1 MKIIITLLL
10 LLQIVYADNFVIA
23 NKSCKATNN
32 LKATKNS
39 GNISTIPSQK
49 YRVLDEKPNSV
60 YIYVPNASPKGRW
73 VDKSCFNTNETALK
87 TTLKPPYVK
96 TYKMPPQFI
105 LSLSW
110 HDAFCQT
117 HRNKQECKRKMFGN
131 KEHGF
136 VLHGLWPQPKSRAY
150 CGVDKKTIG
159 MDRNKQWSRLPEL
172 NLSQKTKQELYVV
185 MPAVL
190 SGLEKH
196 EWIKHGTC
204 SGMSQDE
211 YFTKSVNYTK
221 QFNSSPLAAY
231 IKANR
236 GKRVILKDMRKM
248 ADRSFG
254 IGSGERIE
262 MVCSGG
268 LMTEIRLSL
277 GGVNNISLANA
288 LKSGTKIKSSCHAGI
303 IDKAGWQ

>member
-1 MKIIITLLL
+1 MRILISVILFLNII
-10 LLQIVYADNFVIA
+10 YADNFIAA

-39 GNISTIPSQK
+39 GNISVVPAQRYKI
-49 YRVLDEKPNSV
+49 LDEKPHSV
-60 YIYVPNASPKGRW
+60 YIQIPYASPSGRW
-73 VDKSCFNTNETALK
+73 VDKSCFDTDRIPVEIKEHIATKNKVAT
-87 TTLKPPYVK
+87 
-96 TYKMPPQFI
+96 QFI

-110 HDAFCQT
+110 HDAFCET
-117 HRNKQECKRKMFGN
+117 HRGKKECKRNMFGN
-131 KEHGF
+131 KKHGF

-150 CGVDKKTIG
+150 CGVDKKTVG

-172 NLSQKTKQELYVV
+172 GLPQKTKQELYDV
-185 MPAVL
+185 MPAVA

-204 SGMSQDE
+204 SGMSKDK

-221 QFNSSPLAAY
+221 QFNSSALAAF
-231 IKANR
+231 INANR
-236 GKRVILKDMRKM
+236 GKRVILKDIRKM

-254 IGSGERIE
+254 MQSGERVE
-262 MVCSGG
+262 MVCSGV

-277 GGVNNISLANA
+277 GNDGGISLANA
-288 LKSGTKIKSSCHAGI
+288 LKSGTKIKSSCHSGI

>member
-1 MKIIITLLL
+1 MRILISVILFLNII
-10 LLQIVYADNFVIA
+10 YADNFIVA
-23 NKSCKATNN
+23 NKSCKASNN

-39 GNISTIPSQK
+39 GDISVVPTQR
-49 YRVLDEKPNSV
+49 YRILDEKQNSV
-60 YIYVPNASPKGRW
+60 YIQIPYASPSGRW
-73 VDKSCFNTNETALK
+73 VDKSCFNSDRISAEYKKNIS
-87 TTLKPPYVK
+87 VK
-96 TYKMPPQFI
+96 NKAATQFI

-110 HDAFCQT
+110 HDAFCET
-117 HRNKQECKRKMFGN
+117 HRNKQECKRNIFGN
-131 KEHGF
+131 QEHGF

-150 CGVDKKTIG
+150 CGVDKKNIG

-172 NLSQKTKQELYVV
+172 GLSQKTKQGLHDV
-185 MPAVL
+185 MPAVV

-204 SGMSQDE
+204 SGMSKDE

-221 QFNSSPLAAY
+221 QFNSSALAAY
-231 IKANR
+231 IDANR
-236 GKRVILKDMRKM
+236 GKRVILKDIRKM

-254 IGSGERIE
+254 MQSGERIE
-262 MVCSGG
+262 IVCSGG

-277 GGVNNISLANA
+277 GGDNSISLTNA
-288 LKSGTKIKSSCHAGI
+288 VKNGTKIKSSCHAGT

>member
-1 MKIIITLLL
+1 MRIVITLLL

-39 GNISTIPSQK
+39 GNISVVLAQR
-49 YRVLDEKPNSV
+49 YRILDEKPHSV
-60 YIYVPNASPKGRW
+60 YIQIPYASPTGRW
-73 VDKSCFNTNETALK
+73 VDKSCFDTGRISAE
-87 TTLKPPYVK
+87 
-96 TYKMPPQFI
+96 YKKHIAAKNNVVSQFI

-117 HRNKQECKRKMFGN
+117 HRNKQECKRNMFGN

-172 NLSQKTKQELYVV
+172 VLSQKTKQGLYDV
-185 MPAVL
+185 MPAVV
-190 SGLEKH
+190 SGLAKH

-204 SGMSQDE
+204 SDMSQDE
-211 YFTKSVNYTK
+211 YFAKFVNYTK

-231 IKANR
+231 INANR
-236 GKRVILKDMRKM
+236 GKRVILKDIRKM

-254 IGSGERIE
+254 IGSAERIE

-268 LMTEIRLSL
+268 LMTEIRLSI
-277 GGVNNISLANA
+277 GGVNSISLANA